1 MSLNEDDTRNLC
13 IDKFN
18 ELIDD
23 EDISSKIE
31 EGIFQYVVINICQN
45 KNLPINWNNSYF
57 KRAYLNKCISL
68 YSNLNKNSYLKNT
81 ELIDKIKSNLIDP
94 SKLAFMNPQELFPKN
109 WETFVAKKQAK
120 DEFLYTKKLESF
132 TDEYKCGRCK
142 QSKCSMYQCQTRSA
156 DEGMLT
162 YITCLNCGHKW
173 KF

>member
-94 SKLAFMNPQELFPKN
+94 YKLA
-109 WETFVAKKQAK
+109 
-120 DEFLYTKKLESF
+120 S
-132 TDEYKCGRCK
+132 
-142 QSKCSMYQCQTRSA
+142 
-156 DEGMLT
+156 
-162 YITCLNCGHKW
+162 
-173 KF
+173 